1 MEMGYK
7 KDTIIGFHIFRICYN
22 EIQTEVRDI
31 MLKILIAEDEEP
43 IANLIRMN
51 LRRAG
56 YACVW
61 APDGE
66 KAADLMDEE
75 KFDLVLLDVMLPGI
89 NGYELMEYA
98 RSLELP
104 VIFLTALGSTENK
117 VKGLKMGADDYLTK
131 PFEIVELLARVE
143 AVLRRYHKTETLLTV
158 FDVVIDTASRSV
170 TRNGEPVLLTMK
182 EFELLLLLARN
193 RNIALYRE
201 TIYETIWGG
210 EYMGQSRTVDL
221 HIQRLKKKLNWD
233 NEITAVYK
241 VGYRLEGEEKIAK

>member
-1 MEMGYK
+1 
-7 KDTIIGFHIFRICYN
+7 
-22 EIQTEVRDI
+22 

-56 YACVW
+56 YNCVW
-61 APDGE
+61 AADGE
-66 KAADLMDEE
+66 TAADYME
-75 KFDLVLLDVMLPGI
+75 KEKPDLVLLDVMLPGI
-89 NGYELMEYA
+89 NGYELMDYA
-98 RSLELP
+98 RTLELP
-104 VIFLTALGSTENK
+104 VIFLTALGTTENK

-143 AVLRRYHKTETLLTV
+143 AVLRRYHKTESVLEV
-158 FDVVIDTASRSV
+158 FDIVIDTASRAV
-170 TRNGEPVLLTMK
+170 TRGGEQIALTMK
-182 EFELLLLLARN
+182 EFDLLLLLARN

-201 TIYETIWGG
+201 TIYETVWGG

-233 NEITAVYK
+233 NEISAVYK
-241 VGYRLEGEEKIAK
+241 VGYRLEAE

>member
-1 MEMGYK
+1 M
-7 KDTIIGFHIFRICYN
+7 IR
-22 EIQTEVRDI
+22 
-31 MLKILIAEDEEP
+31 ILIAEDEEP

-56 YACVW
+56 YDCVW
-61 APDGE
+61 AADGE
-66 KAADLMDEE
+66 KAADLMEAE
-75 KFDLVLLDVMLPGI
+75 KLDLILLDIMLPGI
-89 NGYELMEYA
+89 DGYELMEYA

-143 AVLRRYHKTETLLTV
+143 AVLRRYHKAETLLKV
-158 FDVVIDTASRSV
+158 FDVVIDTSSRSV
-170 TRNGEPVLLTMK
+170 SRNGQQISLTMK

-201 TIYETIWGG
+201 TIYENVWGG
-210 EYMGQSRTVDL
+210 EYLGQSRTVDL
-221 HIQRLKKKLNWD
+221 HIQRLKKKLGWN

-241 VGYRLEGEEKIAK
+241 VGYRLEDEEKG

>member
-1 MEMGYK
+1 
-7 KDTIIGFHIFRICYN
+7 
-22 EIQTEVRDI
+22 

-56 YACVW
+56 YQCVW

-66 KAADLMDEE
+66 KAADLMDNE
-75 KFDLVLLDVMLPGI
+75 KFDLLLLDVMLPGI
-89 NGYELMEYA
+89 NGYELMDYA
-98 RSLELP
+98 KVLELP

-143 AVLRRYHKTETLLTV
+143 AVLRRYHKTETVLNV
-158 FDVVIDTASRSV
+158 FDVTIDTASRSV
-170 TRNGEPVLLTMK
+170 MQNGEQVPLTMK
-182 EFELLLLLARN
+182 EFDLLLLLARN

-201 TIYETIWGG
+201 TIYETVWGG

-241 VGYRLEGEEKIAK
+241 VGYRLEGEEKRKD

>member
-1 MEMGYK
+1 
-7 KDTIIGFHIFRICYN
+7 
-22 EIQTEVRDI
+22 

-43 IANLIRMN
+43 IANLIKMN

-56 YACVW
+56 YQCTW
-61 APDGE
+61 ASDGE
-66 KAADLMDEE
+66 KAADLMDTE
-75 KFDLVLLDVMLPGI
+75 KFDLLLLDVMLPGI

-143 AVLRRYHKTETLLTV
+143 AVLRRYHKAETILNI

-170 TRNGEPVLLTMK
+170 MQNGEPVSLTMK

-201 TIYETIWGG
+201 TIYETVWGG

-233 NEITAVYK
+233 NEISAVYGCR
-241 VGYRLEGEEKIAK
+241 VQGGIPPGG

>member
-1 MEMGYK
+1 
-7 KDTIIGFHIFRICYN
+7 
-22 EIQTEVRDI
+22 

-43 IANLIRMN
+43 IANLIKMN

-56 YACVW
+56 YQCTW
-61 APDGE
+61 ASDGE
-66 KAADLMDEE
+66 KAADYMDNE
-75 KFDLVLLDVMLPGI
+75 KFDLLLLDVMLPGI

-98 RSLELP
+98 RALELP

-143 AVLRRYHKTETLLTV
+143 AVLRRYHKTETVLKI

-170 TRNGEPVLLTMK
+170 MQNGEPVSLTMK
-182 EFELLLLLARN
+182 EFDLLLLLARN

-201 TIYETIWGG
+201 TIYETVWGG

-233 NEITAVYK
+233 NEIAAVYK
-241 VGYRLEGEEKIAK
+241 VGYRLEGEEKMTR